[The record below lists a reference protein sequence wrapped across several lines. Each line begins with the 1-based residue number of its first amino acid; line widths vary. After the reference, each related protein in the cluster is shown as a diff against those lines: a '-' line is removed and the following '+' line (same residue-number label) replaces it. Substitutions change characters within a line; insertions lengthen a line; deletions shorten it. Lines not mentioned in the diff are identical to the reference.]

1 MAGPEVLRDMG
12 DTLVTILQA
21 GIPPALV
28 PAARIFVATPDEF
41 SGLEDPNQPTVTV
54 FLYRAAIVPSARNAP
69 RRLRPDGRTVRQALP
84 VELSY
89 LITPWARQTR
99 DELLIAG
106 RILQVLHDRAELG
119 PTDLVGASWELTDT
133 VQLSFESL
141 PLEDHYRIWDA
152 NTVSYRLSLTYTARV
167 IHIAATEAVGGPPVV
182 HAEFDL
188 VPLA

>member
-1 MAGPEVLRDMG
+1 MAGPEVVRDMG

-28 PAARIFVATPDEF
+28 PAARIMVATPDEF
-41 SGLEDPNQPTVTV
+41 SGLEDPPQPTVTV
-54 FLYRAAIVPSARNAP
+54 FLYRTTVVPSVRNAP
-69 RRLRPDGRTVRQALP
+69 KRLRADGRVMRQALP
-84 VELSY
+84 LELSY

-119 PTDLVGASWELTDT
+119 ATDLVGASWEPTDT
-133 VQLSFESL
+133 VQICFESL

-167 IHIAATEAVGGPPVV
+167 IHIAATDPIGGPPVIS
-182 HAEFDL
+182 ADFEMTL
-188 VPLA
+188 T